1 MELVFSQLLALLSA
15 LWWPFCRIAAALFA
29 APVLGEAM
37 VPATVRVLLAL
48 VLSVAMLPAVH
59 APAAIDPWTLYGI
72 LATVEQVIIGA
83 VLGLAFHLVMS
94 AIMVLGYLVSSQ
106 MGLSMA
112 VMNDPINGASS
123 DVVSALLNVLFI
135 LIFFS
140 VDGHLVLAGVLGASF
155 RAWPVGSGIE
165 NLALQAMAFNVAW
178 VFSAALLLAVPV
190 VFSALVVQLGF
201 GFLNRIAPSLNLF
214 SLGFSLVTLF
224 GLFMLAQI
232 VRFMPEHYLRMT
244 NQVLDMLHHSLR
256 AGGHG

>member
-1 MELVFSQLLALLSA
+1 MELVFGQLLALLSA
-15 LWWPFCRIAAALFA
+15 LWWPFCRILATLFM

-37 VPATVRVLLAL
+37 VPVTIRVLLAL
-48 VLSVAMLPAVH
+48 VLAVVTLPAVQ
-59 APAAIDPWTLYGI
+59 APTIDPWSLHGI
-72 LATVEQVIIGA
+72 LVTVEQVIIGA

-94 AIMVLGYLVSSQ
+94 AVMVLGYLVSSQ
-106 MGLSMA
+106 MGLAMA
-112 VMNDPINGASS
+112 TMNDPINGTSS
-123 DVVSALLNVLFI
+123 DVVTSILSILFI
-135 LIFFS
+135 LVFFS
-140 VDGHLVLAGVLGASF
+140 VDGHLVLAGVLGGSF

-165 NLALQAMAFNVAW
+165 LLALQSLAFNVAW

-190 VFSALVVQLGF
+190 VFSALVVQVGF

-224 GLFMLAQI
+224 GLFMLAQV

-244 NQVLDMLHHSLR
+244 NQVLEMLHHNLR